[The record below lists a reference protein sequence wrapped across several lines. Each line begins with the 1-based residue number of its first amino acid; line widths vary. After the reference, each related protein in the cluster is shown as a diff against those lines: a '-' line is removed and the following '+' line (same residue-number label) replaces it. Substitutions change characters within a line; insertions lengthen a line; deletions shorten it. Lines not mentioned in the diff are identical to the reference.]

1 MVVLMNNL
9 LLVAFLTVKQDV
21 IEDVQ
26 IHMIIDGKDI
36 IVQINV

>member
-1 MVVLMNNL
+1 MVVLKNNL
-9 LLVAFLTVKQDV
+9 LQDV
-21 IEDVQ
+21 FQDAKLLVMPDVQ

>member
-1 MVVLMNNL
+1 MVVLMSSL
-9 LLVAFLTVKQDV
+9 LLVAFLTVKQDA
-21 IEDVQ
+21 IKDVQ